1 MNRYQQEE
9 NWERLKFDLGE
20 RILNYLENPNVIE
33 IMVNDDSSIWVEEHG
48 QKTIQRVG
56 EMTPEKTMMIIN
68 TIAYSLDSIVD
79 AKNPIIGGEF
89 PVDGSRFQA
98 MVPPVV
104 LAPSFSIRK
113 KATKIF
119 SLDEYV
125 GANIM
130 TKTQRNIISK
140 LCMDRKNILIVGST
154 GSGKTTF
161 ANAILKEISELDSN
175 CRMAI
180 IEDTRELQCD
190 IQNKIVSR
198 TSENVTMQDL
208 LKSMMRFRPDRI
220 CLGEVR
226 GAEVYSLL
234 MAFNTGHSGGFTTIH
249 ANNARAGITRIE
261 QILMAHNFTPVPAV
275 IAEAI
280 NAVVSIQKTDTGRKV
295 KEILEISCER
305 GEYIFKEIN

>member
-1 MNRYQQEE
+1 MNRNQQEE
-9 NWERLKFDLGE
+9 NWERLKFDLGPK
-20 RILNYLENPNVIE
+20 ILSYLEDPNVVE

-48 QKTIQRVG
+48 KKKIERVG
-56 EMTPEKTMMIIN
+56 EITPEKTMMIIN
-68 TIAYSLDSIVD
+68 TIAYSLDTIVD
-79 AKNPIIGGEF
+79 VKNPILGGEF
-89 PVDGSRFQA
+89 PVEGSRFQA

-104 LAPSFSIRK
+104 LAPSFAIRK
-113 KATKIF
+113 KASKVF
-119 SLDEYV
+119 SLDDYV
-125 GANIM
+125 GEDIISH
-130 TKTQRNIISK
+130 KQRNIISQ
-140 LCMDRKNILIVGST
+140 LCIERKNILIVGST

-161 ANAILKEISELDSN
+161 ANAILQEISEIDPN

-190 IQNKIVSR
+190 IKNKIVCR

-261 QILMAHNFTPVPAV
+261 QILMAHNFTPIPSV

-280 NAVVSIQKTDTGRKV
+280 NAVVSIQKTDKGRKI
-295 KEILEISCER
+295 KEILELSCYQ